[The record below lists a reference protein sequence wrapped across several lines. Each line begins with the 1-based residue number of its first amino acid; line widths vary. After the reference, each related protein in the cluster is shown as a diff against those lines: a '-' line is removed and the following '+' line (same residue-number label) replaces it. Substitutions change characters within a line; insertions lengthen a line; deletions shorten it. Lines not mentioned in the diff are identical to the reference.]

1 MFRAVCRIKSIFAM
15 LLKIVVRMDFLLYF
29 IKVIHEFS
37 LIWFCGNP
45 KKQSK
50 TAERLYKRS
59 KTQWQSKKGEWLLW
73 DVNFTQ
79 NKVEIFWHWH
89 WFRSA
94 YGWKIRMVHNAVQMG
109 FSHKNYLKKYVQNWS
124 TFSLTS
130 PCSQPN
136 TTDYLHE

>member
-1 MFRAVCRIKSIFAM
+1 MFRAVCRVKSIFAM
-15 LLKIVVRMDFLLYF
+15 L
-29 IKVIHEFS
+29 IKSCCKDGFSPIFYQSHTWIS